1 MCDAD
6 LILALQ
12 LQEQFDREMAE
23 NVASSDGEG
32 AAASSSSSHHPGSKS
47 LSIVDQSWEL
57 TDPNPNVHA
66 LFREFNAT
74 YFWGKLDCV
83 EVKWSPRMTLC
94 AGLCCYEGRGGLC
107 CIKLSLPLLK
117 LRPRKDLV
125 ETLLH
130 EMIHALL
137 FVTHNNK
144 DHDAHGPEFLKHM
157 KRINTETG
165 TNISVYHNFHDEVD
179 VYRQHWWRCDGPCQ
193 KWKPYFGIVRRAM
206 NRAPSARDP
215 WWANHQQ
222 KCGGTYEKI
231 KEPEGYSNKK
241 GGKRKKGQ
249 DTGAAEGAAPSKKQ
263 ASSTNYGNIELF
275 AGKGFVLGTKSGSS
289 AAGKGLKSTQ
299 RLPSASTSTSASSTK
314 KTANNNQ
321 STTGSP
327 PGLPSLSGSNKTST
341 GSTRTQSTTS
351 ILSTQSDNVMSG
363 YQNSGHKG
371 KDVTKHTP
379 TKDGANS
386 LHRPSASRQKTENS
400 KNLKITDMFGQ
411 IQAKQKGTVQAH
423 DKPTCSG
430 LTSYGHSSSQTGS
443 GKTSVGHSSVD
454 SDVHTEALVS
464 CPVCG
469 EQLPVATINQHLDLC
484 L

>member
-1 MCDAD
+1 MWIGPTAVYKTEVRGHHRLLCNKPGQVVSEIQILHELRNSTFLRLPTSIVAIRMCDAD
-6 LILALQ
+6 LVLALQ

-32 AAASSSSSHHPGSKS
+32 AVVASSCNSHHHGSKS
-47 LSIVDQSWEL
+47 MSIVDESWEL

-66 LFREFNAT
+66 LFLEFNAT
-74 YFWGKLDCV
+74 FFWGKLDCV

-157 KRINTETG
+157 KRINNQAG

-215 WWANHQQ
+215 WWADHQR
-222 KCGGTYEKI
+222 KCGGTYTKI

-241 GGKRKKGQ
+241 AGKRRKGQ
-249 DTGAAEGAAPSKKQ
+249 DTGAVEGAAPSKKQ
-263 ASSTNYGNIELF
+263 ASSTSTNYGNIELF

-289 AAGKGLKSTQ
+289 TASKGLNSTQ
-299 RLPSASTSTSASSTK
+299 RFPSASASASASSAH
-314 KTANNNQ
+314 KTTNSNQ
-321 STTGSP
+321 STASSP

-341 GSTRTQSTTS
+341 DRILPQTTS
-351 ILSTQSDNVMSG
+351 VLSAKSDNVTNG

-371 KDVTKHTP
+371 KHVTKHTP
-379 TKDGANS
+379 TKDGANP
-386 LHRPSASRQKTENS
+386 LHRPSTSTEELTNM
-400 KNLKITDMFGQ
+400 TQ
-411 IQAKQKGTVQAH
+411 
-423 DKPTCSG
+423 G
-430 LTSYGHSSSQTGS
+430 LTAIDTFLLQSTFYT
-443 GKTSVGHSSVD
+443 
-454 SDVHTEALVS
+454 
-464 CPVCG
+464 
-469 EQLPVATINQHLDLC
+469 
-484 L
+484 

>member
-6 LILALQ
+6 LVLALQ

-23 NVASSDGEG
+23 NSM
-32 AAASSSSSHHPGSKS
+32 
-47 LSIVDQSWEL
+47 SIVDESWEL

-66 LFREFNAT
+66 LFLEFNAT
-74 YFWGKLDCV
+74 FFWGKLDCV

-157 KRINTETG
+157 KRINNQAG

-215 WWANHQQ
+215 WWADHQR
-222 KCGGTYEKI
+222 KCGGTYTKI

-241 GGKRKKGQ
+241 AGKRKKGQ
-249 DTGAAEGAAPSKKQ
+249 DTGAVEGAAPSKKQ
-263 ASSTNYGNIELF
+263 ASATSTNYGNIELF

-289 AAGKGLKSTQ
+289 TANKGLNSTQ
-299 RLPSASTSTSASSTK
+299 RFPSASASASSAH
-314 KTANNNQ
+314 KTAISNQ
-321 STTGSP
+321 STASSP
-327 PGLPSLSGSNKTST
+327 PGLPSLSGSKKTST
-341 GSTRTQSTTS
+341 DRTLPQTTS
-351 ILSTQSDNVMSG
+351 VLSARFDNAING

-371 KDVTKHTP
+371 KPVTKHTL

-386 LHRPSASRQKTENS
+386 LHRPSARQT
-400 KNLKITDMFGQ
+400 
-411 IQAKQKGTVQAH
+411 
-423 DKPTCSG
+423 SG
-430 LTSYGHSSSQTGS
+430 LHGSSQSGS
-443 GKTSVGHSSVD
+443 GIKNSVGHSSVE

-469 EQLPVATINQHLDLC
+469 GQLPVATINQHLDSC
-484 L
+484 LNN

>member
-1 MCDAD
+1 MCDSD
-6 LILALQ
+6 LVLALQ

-32 AAASSSSSHHPGSKS
+32 GPVVLAAGGPVVVPGSGSGCPPPGARS

-66 LFREFNAT
+66 LFLEFNAT

-144 DHDAHGPEFLKHM
+144 DHDAHGPEFHKHM
-157 KRINTETG
+157 HRINKQAG

-179 VYRQHWWRCDGPCQ
+179 AYRQHWWRCDGPCQ
-193 KWKPYFGIVRRAM
+193 KWRPYFGIVRRAM
-206 NRAPSARDP
+206 NWPPSARDP
-215 WWANHQQ
+215 WFADHQR
-222 KCGGTYEKI
+222 KCGGTYHKI
-231 KEPEGYSNKK
+231 KEPEGYGNKK
-241 GGKRKKGQ
+241 GGKRKKDQ
-249 DTGAAEGAAPSKKQ
+249 DTGGGEGAGPSKKP
-263 ASSTNYGNIELF
+263 ASTNSYGNIELF
-275 AGKGFVLGTKSGSS
+275 AGKGFVLGTKLLG
-289 AAGKGLKSTQ
+289 
-299 RLPSASTSTSASSTK
+299 TSADCTSKPTTSVLSTK
-314 KTANNNQ
+314 
-321 STTGSP
+321 
-327 PGLPSLSGSNKTST
+327 
-341 GSTRTQSTTS
+341 
-351 ILSTQSDNVMSG
+351 SDNVLNG
-363 YQNSGHKG
+363 QQNSGSRHKG
-371 KDVTKHTP
+371 KLTP
-379 TKDGANS
+379 TKDGADS
-386 LHRPSASRQKTENS
+386 LHRPTGSRQKTDNS

-411 IQAKQKGTVQAH
+411 TQPKQKQTVQGQ

-430 LTSYGHSSSQTGS
+430 LTSDVHSSSQSGS
-443 GKTSVGHSSVD
+443 GKNGAGHTNSSD
-454 SDVHTEALVS
+454 AQTEDLVS

-469 EQLPVATINQHLDLC
+469 EQLPVATINRHLDVC
-484 L
+484 LN